1 MRRLYLLQDVGDAP
15 VLNDLS
21 STLVIQDDN
30 ALTHVMLNITN
41 FHLIAHKVFDSIP
54 RSGVAQ
60 TCIMKARQMRGTSD
74 YIIVFKSKGN

>member
-15 VLNDLS
+15 DLSDLS

-30 ALTHVMLNITN
+30 AMIHVMLNITN
-41 FHLIAHKVFDSIP
+41 FHHIAHRIFDSIP
-54 RSGVAQ
+54 RSGQ

-74 YIIVFKSKGN
+74 YIIALK